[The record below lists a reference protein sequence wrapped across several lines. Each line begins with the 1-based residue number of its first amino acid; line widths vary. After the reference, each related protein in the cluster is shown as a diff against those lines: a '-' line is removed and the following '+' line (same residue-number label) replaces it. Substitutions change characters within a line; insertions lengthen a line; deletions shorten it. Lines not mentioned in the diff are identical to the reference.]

1 MVGLAFSTMGLVYKR
16 AERWVRKRKLIKIL
30 DRNIE
35 KRKLIQERHGCTDG
49 GKKENLKGTK
59 LKKVKNIRKIKL
71 ISSLGIQRE
80 KNSQRQSKII
90 GRDNDDSE
98 WKIG

>member
-1 MVGLAFSTMGLVYKR
+1 MGLVYKH

-35 KRKLIQERHGCTDG
+35 KRKLIEEKHGIKDG
-49 GKKENLKGTK
+49 EKKEILNGTK
-59 LKKVKNIRKIKL
+59 VKKVNDIRKIKI
-71 ISSLGIQRE
+71 ISSQGIRRE

-98 WKIG
+98 WKIS

>member
-1 MVGLAFSTMGLVYKR
+1 MTRILNHGFSLQARGKMSK
-16 AERWVRKRKLIKIL
+16 KKK

-35 KRKLIQERHGCTDG
+35 KRKLIQERHGYTDG

-59 LKKVKNIRKIKL
+59 LKKVNDIRNIKL

-98 WKIG
+98 